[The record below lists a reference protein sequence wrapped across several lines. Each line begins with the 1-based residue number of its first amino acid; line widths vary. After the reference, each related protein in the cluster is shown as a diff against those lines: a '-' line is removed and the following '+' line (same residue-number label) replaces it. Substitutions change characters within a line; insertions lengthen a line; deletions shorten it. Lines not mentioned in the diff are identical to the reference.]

1 MALKAYFEQ
10 ARGKGVLATADAEGN
25 VDAAVYARPHVQDDL
40 TVSFIMAERRSYRN
54 VTANP
59 HAVFLFIEAGDEYEG
74 KRLHLTRIADET
86 DADKINQLRRRCPQD
101 TDSDATRHLVTFRVD
116 EIRPLVGEYAS

>member
-1 MALKAYFEQ
+1 MALKTYFEQ
-10 ARGKGVLATADAEGN
+10 ASGRGVLATADAEGN
-25 VDAAVYARPHVQDDL
+25 VDAAIYARPHVQDDL

-54 VTANP
+54 VVANP
-59 HAVFLFIEAGDEYEG
+59 HAVFLFLEGGDGYEG

-86 DADKINQLRRRCPQD
+86 DADKIDELRRRCSRD
-101 TDSDATRHLVTFRVD
+101 TDSDDTRHLVTFRVD